1 MPRIKRVILW
11 EGNPNDL
18 PNRKVKSNV
27 VFSNTN
33 NLGSKLMKCYETH
46 RIPLFPIMYRF
57 HPKAIGL
64 SL

>member
-33 NLGSKLMKCYETH
+33 NLGSKLMSGN
-46 RIPLFPIMYRF
+46 LPIL
-57 HPKAIGL
+57 KESIL
-64 SL
+64 LTNSLLIM

>member
-1 MPRIKRVILW
+1 MPGIKRVILW

-33 NLGSKLMKCYETH
+33 NLGSKLMKCYENAQN
-46 RIPLFPIMYRF
+46 PLVYIYY
-57 HPKAIGL
+57 H
-64 SL
+64 

>member
-1 MPRIKRVILW
+1 MLRIKRVILW

-33 NLGSKLMKCYETH
+33 NLGSKLV
-46 RIPLFPIMYRF
+46 L
-57 HPKAIGL
+57 
-64 SL
+64 

>member
-33 NLGSKLMKCYETH
+33 NLGSKLMKCYENDCICW
-46 RIPLFPIMYRF
+46 RIS
-57 HPKAIGL
+57 AL
-64 SL
+64 SNN

>member
-1 MPRIKRVILW
+1 MFKQLYNTPRVKRVMIW

-33 NLGSKLMKCYETH
+33 NLGSKLMKCYEN
-46 RIPLFPIMYRF
+46 
-57 HPKAIGL
+57 A
-64 SL
+64 